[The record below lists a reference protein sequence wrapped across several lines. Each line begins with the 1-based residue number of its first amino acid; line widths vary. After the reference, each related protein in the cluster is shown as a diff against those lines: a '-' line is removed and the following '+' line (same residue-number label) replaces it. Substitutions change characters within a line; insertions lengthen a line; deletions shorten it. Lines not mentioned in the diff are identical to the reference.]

1 MTLSRLFAVFVFALL
16 ATAPIA
22 SPTHAQIGPVFTI
35 SNGIAKGTGGFHYD
49 RKQLTLDGMLGARTK
64 NGTGISALLG
74 VYGGAAWGGIGGE
87 PDMVCDYDAASSQPP
102 KCRQEFPN
110 FQYIGLAIGGEARK
124 KYVGLALTG
133 GPGAFRSEYLAKS
146 STILGILGKADV
158 NFYVGEH
165 FQWVVSG
172 STRHVANYR
181 GSGLFVNAFSIGIR
195 VQ

>member
-1 MTLSRLFAVFVFALL
+1 MPLSRLFVVFVFALL
-16 ATAPIA
+16 ATVPVA
-22 SPTHAQIGPVFTI
+22 SPTHAQIRPVFTI
-35 SNGIAKGTGGFHYD
+35 SNGIAKGVGGFHFN
-49 RKQLTLDGMLGARTK
+49 RSQFTLDGMLGVRKANRSP
-64 NGTGISALLG
+64 ISALLG
-74 VYGGAAWGGIGGE
+74 IYGGTAFSPGSDYVAL
-87 PDMVCDYDAASSQPP
+87 CDYDAASTQLP
-102 KCRQEFPN
+102 KCQQEFPA
-110 FQYIGLAIGGEARK
+110 FEYVGLAIGGEARK

-146 STILGILGKADV
+146 STILGVLGKADV

-181 GSGLFVNAFSIGIR
+181 GSGLFVNGFSIGIR